1 MSQIQFGRNFRSFEK
16 FYDWFHIGACVIA
29 VLLAAA
35 SFLDPEHSMKLF
47 PLIFLDAAAL
57 NGVLAFAR
65 FRGDARNTRRMSG
78 LAFALLSLILLAL
91 AFVCGK
97 VVWA

>member
-1 MSQIQFGRNFRSFEK
+1 M
-16 FYDWFHIGACVIA
+16 
-29 VLLAAA
+29 
-35 SFLDPEHSMKLF
+35 
-47 PLIFLDAAAL
+47 IFLDAAAL

-65 FRGDARNTRRMSG
+65 FRGDARNTHRMSG
-78 LAFALLSLILLAL
+78 LAFALLGLILLAL